1 MTGQA
6 SPDPTSG
13 LPQGPQGPAHVE
25 SSWFCPLTARTA
37 LGCGYGGWEGGLCLH
52 GECVRAR
59 VGAAVPAA
67 LVGVLRRAES
77 APHAP
82 PGAGSQW
89 TQPQAPGCWPHSR
102 ARGSAR
108 LWDQGRREGAP
119 RHRVGA
125 DPQAGRGRRAG
136 RLGWAVVGP
145 ARLVA

>member
-1 MTGQA
+1 M
-6 SPDPTSG
+6 
-13 LPQGPQGPAHVE
+13 
-25 SSWFCPLTARTA
+25 
-37 LGCGYGGWEGGLCLH
+37 
-52 GECVRAR
+52 
-59 VGAAVPAA
+59 PAA

-136 RLGWAVVGP
+136 RRRTPRAAGSRDAALRPEEAAGPESRAAARGVPPRGKVARSGAGGLHQGVLGPERAQG
-145 ARLVA
+145 RGGSTREGSGQE